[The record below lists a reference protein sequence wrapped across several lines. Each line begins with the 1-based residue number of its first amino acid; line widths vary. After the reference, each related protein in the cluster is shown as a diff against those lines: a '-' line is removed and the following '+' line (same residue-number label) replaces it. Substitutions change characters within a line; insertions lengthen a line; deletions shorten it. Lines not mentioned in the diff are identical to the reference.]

1 MVKLKIIIRS
11 GALVLRISENKDRF
25 YKNVEYLLKGSP
37 DLKHWKADKEQFS
50 GDPPFHDIKGR
61 LYIPYHGRWE
71 GEILYDQGLYL

>member
-37 DLKHWKADKEQFS
+37 DLKHWKADNEQFS
-50 GDPPFHDIKGR
+50 GYPPFHDIKGR
-61 LYIPYHGRWE
+61 LYIPYHGR
-71 GEILYDQGLYL
+71 